1 MPRKSRLKESP
12 DTRPLSSVGEVHA
25 VSDELPAESLLDG
38 PDAVGVFDRE
48 GRALKV
54 NGAALRAGAP
64 SPTASPALLNKL
76 PPFWNNEQERERIRG
91 GAFHADGLQNEVVRF
106 PEQGSAPERVY
117 WVSVRGTSSGF
128 VAVAR
133 EVTERIWEINELM
146 ATFESFVAA
155 SDRDP
160 VTSFFTREQFRLLV
174 ERETRAAASS
184 GRSVALL
191 HFELDDFQLL
201 NDTHGIASGDEFIVR
216 LSEALRQTGRDGE
229 VFGRVGG
236 AEVAVLLPD
245 LGAEQAAAEA
255 ERILTLVSRL
265 PYFSDA
271 RTLTLTAC
279 AGLALFPEHA
289 KGALELIQ
297 ATAGALKDARRRGRG
312 RFRIHDPADHERERV
327 DRLRAQ
333 AERIRDDLTN
343 GRFVPVFQPIA
354 EIGTGR
360 IVSVETLARRRDD
373 DGKLGLPME
382 FLDAAERFGYV
393 TEIDRAIIA
402 GAFDAFASGR
412 GRIDSELEMSLNLS
426 ALDFDDDR
434 LVADISHMARRKGI
448 RPERVTFEITE
459 TAALRELGRVQ
470 HFTQAL
476 TAEGFRF
483 ALDDFG
489 IGFSSFRYLRELPV
503 SCLKFDVSYVQNL
516 PTQLENRVFVR
527 GIAEICR
534 GLGVKTV
541 AEGVESASVMS
552 ILRELGVDRAQ
563 GYYIGYPSLE
573 LPARLGTSSG
583 TFRAFP
589 PPG

>member
-1 MPRKSRLKESP
+1 MSRKTRLKESH
-12 DTRPLSSVGEVHA
+12 DGRSLSSSGE
-25 VSDELPAESLLDG
+25 SRRSPKETPAETLLDG
-38 PDAVGVFDRE
+38 PDPVGVFDRE
-48 GRALKV
+48 GRVLKV
-54 NGAALRAGAP
+54 NAAALRSGASHP
-64 SPTASPALLNKL
+64 PTPPELLAAY
-76 PPFWNNEQERERIRG
+76 PPFWNNEQERDRIRG
-91 GAFHADGLQNEVVRF
+91 GSFHTNGLQNEEIRF
-106 PEQGSAPERVY
+106 LERGSSSERVF
-117 WVSVRGTSSGF
+117 WVSVRASTEGF

-133 EVTERIWEINELM
+133 EVTERIWEIHELM

-174 ERETRAAASS
+174 ERETRAAATS
-184 GRSVALL
+184 GRSIALL
-191 HFELDDFQLL
+191 HFELDGFQAL
-201 NDTHGIASGDEFIVR
+201 NDTHGIASGDAFIQR
-216 LSEALRQTGRDGE
+216 LSEALRETGGRAGQ

-236 AEVAVLLPD
+236 AEVAILIPD
-245 LGAEQAAAEA
+245 LTAEQAAAEA
-255 ERILTLVSRL
+255 ERILSLVSRL
-265 PYFSDA
+265 PYFSDG

-289 KGALELIQ
+289 QGALELIQ
-297 ATAGALKDARRRGRG
+297 ASAGALKDARHRGRG
-312 RFRIHDPADHERERV
+312 RFRIHDPADHERERLE
-327 DRLRAQ
+327 RLRSQ
-333 AERIRDDLTN
+333 ADRIRDDLTH
-343 GRFVPVFQPIA
+343 GRFIPVFQPIA
-354 EIGTGR
+354 EIASGR
-360 IVSVETLARRRDD
+360 IVSVETLARRRDGD
-373 DGKLGLPME
+373 AELRLPAE
-382 FLDAAERFGYV
+382 FLDAAERFGFV
-393 TEIDRAIIA
+393 TEIDRAIIS
-402 GAFDAFASGR
+402 GAFDAYTAAR
-412 GRIDSELEMSLNLS
+412 GRIDPELEMSLNLS
-426 ALDFDDDR
+426 ALDFDDDH
-434 LVADISHMARRKGI
+434 LVADISRMARRKGI

-470 HFTQAL
+470 NFTQAL

-563 GYYIGYPSLE
+563 GYYIGHPSTE
-573 LPARLGTSSG
+573 LPSRLGTSAGVS
-583 TFRAFP
+583 RASART
-589 PPG
+589 